1 MEGLAEAMPL
11 AQRAFFVT
19 PSAEAADT
27 LGWLLVRGGDPRQA
41 LPLLRQAAALLP
53 SDAGVGYRFAFA
65 LNASGDRAE
74 ALRVLTP
81 LLAANPAFRERAEA
95 ERLQAEL
102 SR

>member
-1 MEGLAEAMPL
+1 L
-11 AQRAFFVT
+11 AQRAFFAT

-27 LGWLLVRGGDPRQA
+27 LGWLLVRGGNARQG
-41 LPLLRQAAALLP
+41 LPLLRQAAAMLS

-65 LNASGDRAE
+65 LNASGERSE
-74 ALRVLTP
+74 ALRVLAP
-81 LLAANPAFRERAEA
+81 LLASNPAFRERAEA